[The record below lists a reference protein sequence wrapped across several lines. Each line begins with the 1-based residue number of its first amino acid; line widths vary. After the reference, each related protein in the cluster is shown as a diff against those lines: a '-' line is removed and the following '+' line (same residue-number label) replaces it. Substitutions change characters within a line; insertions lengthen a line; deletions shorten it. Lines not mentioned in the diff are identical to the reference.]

1 MGPQPRRPDH
11 LFPSPSRHQTA
22 SAVCRQPSLTGA
34 IVFRIP
40 FGLTE
45 FVGDYLMPTH
55 PGIQPAS
62 SNTIGF
68 NVALDL
74 RCRRFSQLRR
84 YRRVN
89 RRSGNFFRFCG
100 RLLIRFRGGDRR
112 GRFFRSHERRGEWG
126 WKSDELLIV
135 LRKPAGGNANGGK
148 KNRARHQRLRPLAS
162 LNPVAAPNVSSNV
175 F

>member
-1 MGPQPRRPDH
+1 MDRSHGAGSAGIKEFCGSLKPSSRGRPVVFFLKPEDETQIECFVSASWARSPAGPGARSPVLQPFTSSNDD
-11 LFPSPSRHQTA
+11 
-22 SAVCRQPSLTGA
+22 CRQPSLTGA

-45 FVGDYLMPTH
+45 FVGDHLMPTH

-89 RRSGNFFRFCG
+89 RRSGNFFRFRG

-126 WKSDELLIV
+126 
-135 LRKPAGGNANGGK
+135 
-148 KNRARHQRLRPLAS
+148 
-162 LNPVAAPNVSSNV
+162 
-175 F
+175 